1 MLLLVY
7 VDGTVDDRDITPIS
21 LLSYTLL
28 VMTVTHVLTHAFQGI
43 HTSIFSLLREEFDIS
58 LTQLG
63 IIAAIPPLCQALLA
77 IPTGLLS
84 DRIGAKKMLIASFL
98 VATIGAILASQTI
111 NLFTFIIAISLVY
124 VNTTIYHPASY
135 SYTTNL
141 FRPSDRSKALGIH
154 GAGGTL
160 GHGLGPLTVSLVIGV
175 LGLAWR
181 NVYLLL
187 TGPMFA
193 ALAMVLTLKETKT
206 AFDDEA
212 RPSVNMDS
220 SPDRFLTS
228 NLVTF
233 LVFSGLRMM
242 AGSMISTFLVLY
254 LQDVRQLSIAVA
266 SFVSSSRTLLGF
278 VAAPLGGY
286 LAARYGEK
294 RWLFNLLV
302 VSYVLL
308 SIALIQPEVTG
319 FIAFYIASGFCG
331 TLVMA
336 ARSSIMAQ
344 LTPRRRRGLGY
355 ALYFLPGSI
364 MGAVAPIVAGYV
376 AASFGFNAVFMI
388 SLMISAIALIILK
401 LAVHIK

>member
-1 MLLLVY
+1 VY
-7 VDGTVDDRDITPIS
+7 VDGTVDNRDITPIS

-28 VMTVTHVLTHAFQGI
+28 IMTVTHVLTHAFQGI

-84 DRIGAKKMLIASFL
+84 DRIGAKKMLIASFV

-160 GHGLGPLTVSLVIGV
+160 GHGLGPLAVSLVIGV

-206 AFDDEA
+206 TFDDES

-228 NLVTF
+228 NLVMF

-308 SIALIQPEVTG
+308 SIALVQPEVTG